1 MSKEFLNKKIK
12 IDETPKKEK
21 NTNNKEENSK
31 SIGSGDYVFGN
42 KNNTKF
48 TLKHIT
54 NFKEFNSN
62 LDNTLNPSYTNDE
75 LYLNK
80 IKLNER
86 ISNKN
91 NLNKEFTLD
100 FILNDLKIIFPLST
114 KKEKNQFF
122 KKKNKSLSDLFIF
135 SNTLINDNKNE
146 LTIFNNTHNYSNG
159 YWISCEIKKFCYD
172 SSIIFP
178 NNNDPIFYEII
189 REEDFVESIRD
200 FYYDEKGISHF
211 YGSKGNGKSIVFRSI
226 LFNYVNFNATRYF
239 PFIFFDLKI
248 LNKLIKNDKMILKR
262 FILHESYSLFKNIES
277 ANLFIEK
284 IDFKK
289 NNVMDLV
296 KNIIQNIKNE
306 LNEEKILFIIDSYS
320 KKYDIN
326 DTLKKI
332 KELIS
337 KNYLFII
344 YDCLNYSDSYN
355 FYLNFNPIHNINF
368 YTDFFERY
376 YYYPEIKT
384 IKSLKIENQL
394 PEEYCEKFSQ
404 NVNYYFEYK
413 KRNIDF
419 LLFIKEK
426 KSEIKK
432 EINYFLNSKQNCKK
446 FLKHIYN
453 IIENKEKIEYNDIL
467 SYIPLNYIKIDI
479 VGKPEGKYFETDYVK
494 VKNRE
499 FYYLEYCFPLIKECI
514 EDILFENN
522 NIINMK
528 DEKFLQ
534 LPTPILGSN
543 FDIEMNNLFH
553 KLITKKKFFNHE
565 KKYFKDIN
573 SIIEKS
579 SNINGNQIYTKSDV
593 INFINNS
600 MELKEFKK
608 AIKFVNFNDYTLIL
622 IFQENFFGK
631 AFDMLIL
638 IQKNKE
644 KKDFIMHLIQIKC
657 SDSFIIDEVI
667 LPFQVE
673 FIKHKFS
680 ILFNINICESYIL
693 YLSIYELAKNFALK
707 NKDKTFLYHIKEE
720 KFVDFNNNEYKNFP
734 ILPGAIIKNLDECIF
749 LLEIEKKLQKIKG
762 DIIKLKFI
770 KNIYFPIKTKNNI
783 YNNLKDN
790 QIYIIVKNNL
800 FNSYYKF
807 NNKQG
812 YFENKQSNNYKIQFN
827 KIFSITIY
835 KDN

>member
-296 KNIIQNIKNE
+296 
-306 LNEEKILFIIDSYS
+306 
-320 KKYDIN
+320 
-326 DTLKKI
+326 
-332 KELIS
+332 
-337 KNYLFII
+337 
-344 YDCLNYSDSYN
+344 
-355 FYLNFNPIHNINF
+355 
-368 YTDFFERY
+368 
-376 YYYPEIKT
+376 
-384 IKSLKIENQL
+384 
-394 PEEYCEKFSQ
+394 
-404 NVNYYFEYK
+404 
-413 KRNIDF
+413 
-419 LLFIKEK
+419 
-426 KSEIKK
+426 
-432 EINYFLNSKQNCKK
+432 
-446 FLKHIYN
+446 
-453 IIENKEKIEYNDIL
+453 
-467 SYIPLNYIKIDI
+467 
-479 VGKPEGKYFETDYVK
+479 
-494 VKNRE
+494 
-499 FYYLEYCFPLIKECI
+499 
-514 EDILFENN
+514 
-522 NIINMK
+522 
-528 DEKFLQ
+528 
-534 LPTPILGSN
+534 
-543 FDIEMNNLFH
+543 
-553 KLITKKKFFNHE
+553 
-565 KKYFKDIN
+565 
-573 SIIEKS
+573 
-579 SNINGNQIYTKSDV
+579 
-593 INFINNS
+593 
-600 MELKEFKK
+600 
-608 AIKFVNFNDYTLIL
+608 
-622 IFQENFFGK
+622 
-631 AFDMLIL
+631 
-638 IQKNKE
+638 
-644 KKDFIMHLIQIKC
+644 
-657 SDSFIIDEVI
+657 
-667 LPFQVE
+667 
-673 FIKHKFS
+673 
-680 ILFNINICESYIL
+680 
-693 YLSIYELAKNFALK
+693 
-707 NKDKTFLYHIKEE
+707 
-720 KFVDFNNNEYKNFP
+720 
-734 ILPGAIIKNLDECIF
+734 
-749 LLEIEKKLQKIKG
+749 
-762 DIIKLKFI
+762 
-770 KNIYFPIKTKNNI
+770 
-783 YNNLKDN
+783 
-790 QIYIIVKNNL
+790 
-800 FNSYYKF
+800 
-807 NNKQG
+807 
-812 YFENKQSNNYKIQFN
+812 
-827 KIFSITIY
+827 
-835 KDN
+835 